1 MAIDLL
7 GHTIKEGMTVIT
19 HYWQDGKKDIILK
32 VNAIRGNYISLVDVE
47 SSISS
52 RQTTALGT
60 IPTLNRKANEVI
72 VIDQQLEYNEK
83 TFPENIL

>member
-19 HYWQDGKKDIILK
+19 HYWIEGKKDIMLK
-32 VNAIRGNYISLVDVE
+32 VDTISGNYISLVDIE
-47 SSISS
+47 TSTSG
-52 RQTTALGT
+52 RQTTT
-60 IPTLNRKANEVI
+60 FHTTHTLDRKADEVI

>member
-7 GHTIKEGMTVIT
+7 GHTIKEGMTVVT
-19 HYWQDGKKDIILK
+19 HYWQDGKKDIMLK
-32 VNAIRGNYISLVDVE
+32 VDAIRGNYVSLVDVE
-47 SSISS
+47 TSSYAKKIV
-52 RQTTALGT
+52 ALGT